1 MPQLAL
7 RELPYSESEDSEE
20 ELLVSF
26 GFWGRGGG
34 GGRWMGQ
41 QLRQG
46 QGGLTA
52 WQDGELSLN
61 GNQAF
66 GAT

>member
-7 RELPYSESEDSEE
+7 RELPSSESEDSEE
-20 ELLVSF
+20 EFSVFLW
-26 GFWGRGGG
+26 FWGGG
-34 GGRWMGQ
+34 GGRWQGQ

-61 GNQAF
+61 GNWVF
-66 GAT
+66 GTT

>member
-7 RELPYSESEDSEE
+7 RELPSSESEDSEE

-34 GGRWMGQ
+34 SGRWKEQ
-41 QLRQG
+41 RFRQG
-46 QGGLTA
+46 QGGLKA
-52 WQDGELSLN
+52 WWDGGLSLN
-61 GNQAF
+61 GNWAF
-66 GAT
+66 GTT